1 MGRIL
6 PDSSL
11 AGSPSVLSVEVK
23 TLVFF
28 VVLIAIAGFL
38 VYRYFDGEECPRSP
52 VTKQCLGTTTGYEQT
67 PSGGS
72 GAGGGGAPI
81 QMPAP

>member
-6 PDSSL
+6 PGSSL
-11 AGSPSVLSVEVK
+11 AGSPSVPSIDVK
-23 TLVFF
+23 TLVFLI
-28 VVLIAIAGFL
+28 VVIAVAGFL

-67 PSGGS
+67 PTGIDGG
-72 GAGGGGAPI
+72 GGGGAPI